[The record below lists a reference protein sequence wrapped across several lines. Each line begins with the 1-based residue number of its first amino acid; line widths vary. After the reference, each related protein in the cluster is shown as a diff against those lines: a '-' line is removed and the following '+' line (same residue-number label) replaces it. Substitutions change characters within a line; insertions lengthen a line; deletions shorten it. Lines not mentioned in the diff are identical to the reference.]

1 MLKNNMLKAS
11 DLKLDLKKG
20 TIHLS
25 KLAAQKSSFLCEI
38 VATASKIRDKIQNCK
53 LVYKLRKR
61 LAEQSQCKNKDL
73 PKVMEPELRLKCLNT
88 DLLWAKGYHNLEI
101 RNVKHIPANT
111 NLLELQNYA
120 SLIEQETVVD
130 SNIITNPNRQKKKD
144 FLLEHFLVM
153 SASRSGN
160 LILINIHNFL
170 LSKDDLMSL
179 LYIDEEEADEAP
191 PEKVYKEK
199 VFGPPKKRGRKPL
212 YEKFR

>member
-1 MLKNNMLKAS
+1 MLKNKMLKAS
-11 DLKLDLKKG
+11 DIKLDLKKG
-20 TIHLS
+20 TMHLS
-25 KLAAQKSSFLCEI
+25 ILAAQKSSFLCEI

-73 PKVMEPELRLKCLNT
+73 RKVMEPELKLKCLNT

-130 SNIITNPNRQKKKD
+130 SNIITNPNRQEKFD
-144 FLLEHFLVM
+144 FLLEHFPVM
-153 SASRSGN
+153 SASCSGI
-160 LILINIHNFL
+160 LILINIHDFPLN
-170 LSKDDLMSL
+170 KDDFMSL
-179 LYIDEEEADEAP
+179 LHTEEDEADEAP

-199 VFGPPKKRGRKPL
+199 EFG
-212 YEKFR
+212 